1 MATKRFIYATN
12 NSQIHYRFLILTE
25 TDNEYVC
32 KDYDTTS
39 AELQTIKFYID
50 KTTFKGRVDEQ
61 HKKWSFIVNE
71 GWFASLNEE
80 DVNHE
85 EKERNIVVIK
95 DNIKRNEERLEKL
108 SQLDITINN
117 NYKTIDFNDL
127 HKDDEL
133 YLLDDTNKIQVAKVI
148 GFITEDK
155 INYKPLITCEKL
167 HVYNAE
173 VEFDANK
180 KEYFINVDDDDT
192 LLEFGSYHVFKDKED
207 CNLYLQNKYRETII
221 STINGTKRRIFEL
234 QKRLDKLTL
243 NLV

>member
-1 MATKRFIYATN
+1 MATKKFIYATN

-25 TDNEYVC
+25 TENEYVC

-61 HKKWSFIVNE
+61 DKKWSFIVNE

-80 DVNHE
+80 DVKQE
-85 EKERNIVVIK
+85 EKKRNIVIIK
-95 DNIKRNEERLEKL
+95 DTIRRSEESLEKL
-108 SQLDITINN
+108 SQLDITIN

-133 YLLDDTNKIQVAKVI
+133 YLLDDTNNIQVAKVI

-155 INYKPLITCEKL
+155 INYTPLITCEKL

-180 KEYFINVDDDDT
+180 KEYFINFDDDDT
-192 LLEFGSYHVFKDKED
+192 LLGFGSYHVFKDKED
-207 CNLYLQNKYRETII
+207 CNLYLQNKKRETII
-221 STINGTKRRIFEL
+221 STINSTKQLIVRL
-234 QKRLDKLTL
+234 QKRLNKLIL

>member
-12 NSQIHYRFLILTE
+12 NSQIHYRFLILAE

-61 HKKWSFIVNE
+61 DKKWSFIVNE

-80 DVNHE
+80 DVNRE

-95 DNIKRNEERLEKL
+95 DNIKRSEESLEKL

-117 NYKTIDFNDL
+117 NYKTIDGNDL

-133 YLLDDTNKIQVAKVI
+133 YLLDDTNNIQVAKVI

-180 KEYFINVDDDDT
+180 KEYFINVDDDT
-192 LLEFGSYHVFKDKED
+192 LLGFGSYHVFKDKED
-207 CNLYLQNKYRETII
+207 CNLYLQNKKRETII
-221 STINGTKRRIFEL
+221 STINSTKQLIVKL
-234 QKRLDKLTL
+234 QKRLNKILL